1 MQKDT
6 SLSESKMSRL
16 ILFVLFWMGGML
28 IFFLGGNTF
37 QVFLTNK
44 NPLYEWGLTLCLL
57 ALVVIMLRSER
68 LRKYWRIVY
77 ALFVAAFANALNL
90 FLGNWLKFILPASGS
105 QMQELAID
113 KLSQAIP
120 IVLAIILLT
129 LLVGDDLGSIFLQ
142 RGNLRQGLKFGLISF
157 GIFTVIFIAIAIL
170 QSGAPSSQGMTASG
184 VSLDTIVAAIPW
196 VLVFIFAN
204 GFMEELWFRGLFLK
218 KLSPFLGAT
227 AAVLVTALVFGMTHA
242 GATYIT
248 PAERI
253 IFPTIV
259 FVLGL
264 VNGFVM
270 LKTDSIWG
278 SVLFHAGYDLLVI
291 IPVLVSQ

>member
-1 MQKDT
+1 MQKDS
-6 SLSESKMSRL
+6 SLSEPKMNRL
-16 ILFVLFWMGGML
+16 VLFVLFWMGGLL
-28 IFFLGGNTF
+28 IFLLGGNTF
-37 QVFLTNK
+37 RVFLTNK

-57 ALVVIMLRSER
+57 ALVVIMLRVER
-68 LRKYWRIVY
+68 LQKYWRIAY

-90 FLGNWLKFILPASGS
+90 FLGNWLKYYLPAPGS
-105 QMQELAID
+105 EMQFLAID

-129 LLVGDDLGSIFLQ
+129 LLVGDDLGSIFLH
-142 RGNLRQGLKFGLISF
+142 RGNLRQGLKFGFISF
-157 GIFTVIFIAIAIL
+157 GVFTVIFIVIAIL
-170 QSGAPSSQGMTASG
+170 QSSAPASQGMTASG
-184 VSLDTIVAAIPW
+184 VSLDTILAALPW
-196 VLVFIFAN
+196 ILVFVFAN

-227 AAVLVTALVFGMTHA
+227 AAVLVTALVFGTTHSV
-242 GATYIT
+242 ATYIT
-248 PAERI
+248 PAEQI
-253 IFPTIV
+253 IFPIIV
-259 FVLGL
+259 FMLAL